1 MGVGDVVRWTIKP
14 SDQIDEYIYKLDQM
28 HANTEEMIG
37 RSIFPGAAIVTDAI
51 RAGIESIPEAPK
63 QYARGMKTGLTASQK
78 AGLLDG
84 LGIAVMRN
92 DGGFLNVKVGMDGY
106 NSTVTKRWPKGQPNA
121 LIIRALESGTSF
133 QARQPV
139 IAPAIRS
146 SRNAAIQKMKEQF
159 DEETRK
165 VMGL

>member
-1 MGVGDVVRWTIKP
+1 MRWTIKP

-121 LIIRALESGTSF
+121 LIIRSLESGTSF
-133 QARQPV
+133 QLRQPV
-139 IAPAIRS
+139 IGPAIRA
-146 SRNAAIQKMKEQF
+146 SRQAAIQKMKEQF

-165 VMGL
+165 VMGI

>member
-1 MGVGDVVRWTIKP
+1 MGVGDSVKWTIKA
-14 SDQIDEYIYKLDQM
+14 SGEIDDYIHKLEQM

-37 RSIFPGAAIVTDAI
+37 RAIFPGAAIVADAV
-51 RAGIESIPEAPK
+51 RSSIEGIPEAPK

-121 LIIRALESGTSF
+121 LIIRSLESGTSF
-133 QARQPV
+133 QLRQPV
-139 IAPAIRS
+139 IGPAIRS
-146 SRNAAIQKMKEQF
+146 SRQAAIQKMKEQF

-165 VMGL
+165 VMGI

>member
-1 MGVGDVVRWTIKP
+1 MRWTIRP
-14 SDQIDEYIYKLDQM
+14 SNELDEYIHKLDQM

-121 LIIRALESGTSF
+121 LIIRSLESGTSF
-133 QARQPV
+133 QLRQPV
-139 IAPAIRS
+139 IGPAIRS
-146 SRNAAIQKMKEQF
+146 SRQAAIQKMKEQF

-165 VMGL
+165 VMGI

>member
-1 MGVGDVVRWTIKP
+1 MRWTIKP
-14 SDQIDEYIYKLDQM
+14 SSEIDEYIYKLDQM

-51 RAGIESIPEAPK
+51 RAGIEGIPEAPSH
-63 QYARGMKTGLTASQK
+63 YARGMKTGLTASQK

-165 VMGL
+165 VMGI

>member
-1 MGVGDVVRWTIKP
+1 MRWTIKP

-133 QARQPV
+133 QMRQPV

-146 SRNAAIQKMKEQF
+146 SRQPAIQKMKEQF

-165 VMGL
+165 VMGI

>member
-1 MGVGDVVRWTIKP
+1 MRWTIKP
-14 SDQIDEYIYKLDQM
+14 SGEIDEYIHKLDQM

-51 RAGIESIPEAPK
+51 RAGIEGIPEAPSH
-63 QYARGMKTGLTASQK
+63 YARGMKTGLTASQK

-146 SRNAAIQKMKEQF
+146 SKNAAIQKMKEQF

>member
-1 MGVGDVVRWTIKP
+1 MRWTIKP
-14 SDQIDEYIYKLDQM
+14 SSEIDEYIYKLDQM

-37 RSIFPGAAIVTDAI
+37 RSIFPGAAIVTDVI
-51 RAGIESIPEAPK
+51 RAGIEGIPEAPSH
-63 QYARGMKTGLTASQK
+63 YARGMKTGLTASQK

>member
-1 MGVGDVVRWTIKP
+1 MGVGDAVRWTIKP

-133 QARQPV
+133 QMRQPV

-146 SRNAAIQKMKEQF
+146 SRQPAIQKMKEQF

-165 VMGL
+165 VMGI

>member
-1 MGVGDVVRWTIKP
+1 MRWTIKP
-14 SDQIDEYIYKLDQM
+14 SSEIDEYIYKLDQM

-51 RAGIESIPEAPK
+51 RAGIEGIPEAPSH
-63 QYARGMKTGLTASQK
+63 YARGMKTGLTASQK

-133 QARQPV
+133 QVRQPV

>member
-1 MGVGDVVRWTIKP
+1 MRWTIRP
-14 SDQIDEYIYKLDQM
+14 SNELDEYIHKLDQM

-51 RAGIESIPEAPK
+51 RAGIEGIPEAPK
-63 QYARGMKTGLTASQK
+63 RYSKGMKTGVTASQK

-133 QARQPV
+133 QLRQPV
-139 IAPAIRS
+139 IGPAIRS
-146 SRNAAIQKMKEQF
+146 SRQAAIQKMKEQF

-165 VMGL
+165 VMGI

>member
-1 MGVGDVVRWTIKP
+1 MRWTIKP

-51 RAGIESIPEAPK
+51 RAGIEGIPEAPSH
-63 QYARGMKTGLTASQK
+63 YAKGQKTGLTRAQK
-78 AGLLDG
+78 QGLLDG

>member
-1 MGVGDVVRWTIKP
+1 MRWTIKP

-51 RAGIESIPEAPK
+51 RAGIEGIPEAPSH
-63 QYARGMKTGLTASQK
+63 YARGMKTGLTASQK

-106 NSTVTKRWPKGQPNA
+106 NNTVTKRWPKGQPNA

-146 SRNAAIQKMKEQF
+146 SRNTAIQKMKEQF

>member
-1 MGVGDVVRWTIKP
+1 MRWTIKP

-28 HANTEEMIG
+28 GSNVEEMIG

-51 RAGIESIPEAPK
+51 RAGIEGIPEAPSH
-63 QYARGMKTGLTASQK
+63 YARGMKTGLTAAQK
-78 AGLLDG
+78 QGLLDG

-92 DGGFLNVKVGMDGY
+92 DGGFFNVKVGMDGY

>member
-1 MGVGDVVRWTIKP
+1 MRWTIKP
-14 SDQIDEYIYKLDQM
+14 SGEIDEYIHKLDQM

-51 RAGIESIPEAPK
+51 RAGIEGIPEAPSH
-63 QYARGMKTGLTASQK
+63 YARGMKTGLTASQK

-133 QARQPV
+133 QVRQPV

>member
-1 MGVGDVVRWTIKP
+1 MRWTIKP
-14 SDQIDEYIYKLDQM
+14 SSEIDEYIYKLDQM

-51 RAGIESIPEAPK
+51 RAGIEGIPEAPSH
-63 QYARGMKTGLTASQK
+63 YARGMKTGLTASQK

-133 QARQPV
+133 QVRQPV

-146 SRNAAIQKMKEQF
+146 SRNAAIQKMKDQF

-165 VMGL
+165 VMGI

>member
-1 MGVGDVVRWTIKP
+1 MRWTIKP
-14 SDQIDEYIYKLDQM
+14 SSEIDEYIYKLDQM

-51 RAGIESIPEAPK
+51 RAGIEGIPEAPSH
-63 QYARGMKTGLTASQK
+63 YARGMKTGLTASQK

-133 QARQPV
+133 QVRQPV

-165 VMGL
+165 VMGI

>member
-1 MGVGDVVRWTIKP
+1 MRWTIKP
-14 SDQIDEYIYKLDQM
+14 SGEIDEYIHKLDQM

-51 RAGIESIPEAPK
+51 RAGIEGIPEAPSH
-63 QYARGMKTGLTASQK
+63 YARGMKTGLTASQK

-159 DEETRK
+159 DEDTRK

>member
-1 MGVGDVVRWTIKP
+1 MRWTIRP
-14 SDQIDEYIYKLDQM
+14 SNELDEYIHKLDQM

-92 DGGFLNVKVGMDGY
+92 DGGLLNVKVGMDGY

-121 LIIRALESGTSF
+121 LIIRSLESGTSF
-133 QARQPV
+133 QLRQPV
-139 IAPAIRS
+139 IGPAIRS
-146 SRNAAIQKMKEQF
+146 SRQAAIQKMKEQF

-165 VMGL
+165 VMGI

>member
-1 MGVGDVVRWTIKP
+1 MRWTIKP
-14 SDQIDEYIYKLDQM
+14 SDQIDEYIYMLDQM

-51 RAGIESIPEAPK
+51 RAGIEGIPEAPSH
-63 QYARGMKTGLTASQK
+63 YARGMKTGLTASQK

-165 VMGL
+165 VMG

>member
-1 MGVGDVVRWTIKP
+1 MRWTIKP
-14 SDQIDEYIYKLDQM
+14 SAEIDEYIHKLDQM

-51 RAGIESIPEAPK
+51 RAGIEGIPEAPK

-106 NSTVTKRWPKGQPNA
+106 NSTITKRWPKGQPNA

-133 QARQPV
+133 QLRQPV

-146 SRNAAIQKMKEQF
+146 SRQAAIQKMKEQF

-165 VMGL
+165 VMGI

>member
-1 MGVGDVVRWTIKP
+1 MRWTIKP
-14 SDQIDEYIYKLDQM
+14 SGEIDEYIHKLDQM
-28 HANTEEMIG
+28 RANTEEMIG

-51 RAGIESIPEAPK
+51 RAGIEGIPEAPSH
-63 QYARGMKTGLTASQK
+63 YARGMKTGLTASQK

-146 SRNAAIQKMKEQF
+146 SKNAAIQKMKEQF

-165 VMGL
+165 VMGI